1 MPDDALVGLSAE
13 DMITNWSAY
22 ISSYS
27 GKLWPRSTI
36 EHWVNATV
44 DRFLDM
50 RPKRMLE
57 LGSGNGML
65 AFRAALRPEVEEVWM
80 ADLSGEACRYL
91 EAVASHP
98 HFAHIKHK
106 VRVRSTLTRTL
117 TLTLTLTLP
126 LPLPLPLTLTLTR

>member
-1 MPDDALVGLSAE
+1 MMTRGRYDHEDYDQTLAHLSAE

-80 ADLSGEACRYL
+80 ADLSGEACRYVEKVHSPHL
-91 EAVASHP
+91 EPP
-98 HFAHIKHK
+98 H
-106 VRVRSTLTRTL
+106 LTSYF
-117 TLTLTLTLP
+117 
-126 LPLPLPLTLTLTR
+126 